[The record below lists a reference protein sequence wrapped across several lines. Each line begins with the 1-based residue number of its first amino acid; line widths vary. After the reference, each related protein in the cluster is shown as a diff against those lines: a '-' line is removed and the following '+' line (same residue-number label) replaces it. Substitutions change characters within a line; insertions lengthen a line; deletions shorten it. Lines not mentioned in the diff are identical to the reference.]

1 MLKKGKHRGKGAKK
15 KIGKLLRLGSALDS
29 NQE

>member
-1 MLKKGKHRGKGAKK
+1 MLKKGNQRGKGAKK
-15 KIGKLLRLGSALDS
+15 KIGKLLRLGSAPDG